1 MPRPKGAGKGASEVI
16 GLRLEKEVVAF
27 YRAKANEAGLSLS
40 QFLKQTLMAGLA
52 ADSFQ
57 RIEERLEGIVTGIN
71 GAVFQSKSTLPEEA
85 WKSMFLTEALVT
97 RIVESR
103 NPQDLYDAQLA
114 ANKKVQAL
122 KGL

>member
-1 MPRPKGAGKGASEVI
+1 MPRPKGAGKGATEVI
-16 GLRLEKEVVAF
+16 GLRLEKEVVAY
-27 YRAKANEAGLSLS
+27 YRTKANEAGLSLS

-52 ADSFQ
+52 AESFEK
-57 RIEERLEGIVTGIN
+57 IEERLQAIASSTNVAEKG
-71 GAVFQSKSTLPEEA
+71 KSALPEEA

-114 ANKKVQAL
+114 ANKKVLSL
-122 KGL
+122 KNL

>member
-1 MPRPKGAGKGASEVI
+1 MPRPKGAGKGATEVI
-16 GLRLEKEVVAF
+16 GLRLEKEVVAY
-27 YRAKANEAGLSLS
+27 YRTKANEAGLSLS

-52 ADSFQ
+52 AESFEK
-57 RIEERLEGIVTGIN
+57 IEERLNGIASNIN
-71 GAVFQSKSTLPEEA
+71 ATVKGKSTLPEED